1 MRYAIVNIETDEAE
15 FIGVTNGDFKSAP
28 TMSVL
33 EAWEQYAVLFCNA
46 ESFPAWLNSK
56 DGDRFTELA
65 ISIEGEPGFEKRWE
79 EADIEKMIERML
91 S

>member
-15 FIGVTNGDFKSAP
+15 FIGVTN
-28 TMSVL
+28 SVL
-33 EAWEQYAVLFCNA
+33 EAWEDYAVLFCNA

>member
-15 FIGVTNGDFKSAP
+15 FIGVTN
-28 TMSVL
+28 SVL

-65 ISIEGEPGFEKRWE
+65 GSVTCAMATDTTAGC
-79 EADIEKMIERML
+79 L
-91 S
+91 SSPIILGAW

>member
-15 FIGVTNGDFKSAP
+15 FIGVTN
-28 TMSVL
+28 SVL

-56 DGDRFTELA
+56 DGARFTELA
-65 ISIEGEPGFEKRWE
+65 ISFEGEPGFEKRWE
-79 EADIEKMIERML
+79 EADIEKMLERML